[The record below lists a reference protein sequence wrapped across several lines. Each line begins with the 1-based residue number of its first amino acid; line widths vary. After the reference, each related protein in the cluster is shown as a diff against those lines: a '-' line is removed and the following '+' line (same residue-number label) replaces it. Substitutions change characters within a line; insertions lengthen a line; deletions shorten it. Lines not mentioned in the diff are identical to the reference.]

1 LYKLLKLEKYLKDY
15 QYITSSGNDFDYEF
29 YKEKQL
35 EIIDLFRQI
44 AEEVNISKI
53 IPNYLLQLKISPVHS
68 GWTGRSTKR
77 IHVQGSGRNV

>member
-1 LYKLLKLEKYLKDY
+1 LYKLLKLEKCLKDY
-15 QYITSSGNDFDYEF
+15 QYVTSSGNDFDYDF

-35 EIIDLFRQI
+35 EVIDLLRQF

-68 GWTGRSTKR
+68 GWRGRSTKR
-77 IHVQGSGRNV
+77 VHRQGTVKNV